1 MKTFDPC
8 LQNDEPVKPS
18 QKAETEEL
26 FGKILLYHLLT
37 SASENMQDHFTPVP
51 LILFNHSNITALK
64 FVTGRVRALKRLN
77 RL

>member
-1 MKTFDPC
+1 MKTFDQC

-37 SASENMQDHFTPVP
+37 SASENM
-51 LILFNHSNITALK
+51 
-64 FVTGRVRALKRLN
+64 
-77 RL
+77 